1 MVNSQ
6 LTSSAENILNDIFK
20 TNSAMDPAGK
30 THTLESNI
38 DTVEGAFMQTIIS
51 ENRYAKTI
59 EIGCAYGISSLFI
72 CSALNPLNG
81 HHTIIDPFQKSQ
93 WSNIGIE
100 QLRKAG
106 IENYTLI
113 EKVSEIAL
121 PELLSAG
128 VKFDFAF
135 IDGWHT
141 FDHTLLDMFY
151 MNRLLKTGGTLVI
164 DDVGMEGVER
174 AVNYFLNYP
183 CYEFA
188 GGVSIKNSGRRK
200 RFNKFIAAPVRSLS
214 KLFPCK
220 IRQEIFAGK
229 ITNKHI
235 TGYSMVA
242 LKKIEEDGRPWNWYH
257 TF

>member
-1 MVNSQ
+1 MIKKGS
-6 LTSSAENILNDIFK
+6 TASAENILKEIFT
-20 TNSAMDPAGK
+20 TNSANDSSGK

-38 DTVEGAFMQTIIS
+38 DTAEGAFLQKLIG
-51 ENRYAKTI
+51 ENGYAKTI

-72 CSALNPLNG
+72 CSALPPRG
-81 HHTIIDPFQKSQ
+81 HHTIVDPFQKSQ
-93 WSNIGIE
+93 WSNIGTE

-106 IENYTLI
+106 IQNYTLI

-121 PELLSAG
+121 PELLNAG
-128 VKFDFAF
+128 AKFDFAF

-183 CYEFA
+183 CYEFTA
-188 GGVSIKNSGRRK
+188 GVRLKNTGRRTG
-200 RFNKFIAAPVRSLS
+200 FNKIIIAPVRTLS
-214 KLFPCK
+214 KLLPVK

-229 ITNKHI
+229 ITNKQI

-242 LKKIEEDGRPWNWYH
+242 LKKIKEDERPWNWFH
-257 TF
+257 PF